1 MFLLSQ
7 IKHSKLLK
15 SGAKYS
21 AASTFSSIV
30 SMLVS
35 FVSMCWLGPDLLG
48 IWQSLTIIIAY
59 LPFLQL
65 GIQSGLNLELPIE
78 LGRGN
83 REQALALVATAK
95 SFAFYLAAILL
106 VVGVIVISYLAIG
119 KVDLKIVFGSVAVL
133 IISITTCFRLHY
145 VATYR
150 SSKSFDK
157 LSMIYFVDSLI
168 NLSFLFFIYKY
179 QYYGLLLYYAGKE
192 IIATLLMSIYAP
204 YRGQPASF
212 KKDIFLVLLKRG
224 IFMTLFNQIKSA
236 IDSFPKILL
245 VSMGGVVQVGL
256 FSPVLAVGTLINM
269 IPNQLAQF
277 LVPQMG
283 YKYGETGK
291 AEDMWVYLKK
301 ISLLMPLIILPF
313 SIIGW
318 LLIPSVIEYFFP
330 KYIES
335 IMPIRIMLFGFIFS
349 IKLAYNFLITIKA
362 YREVLFLQGVDF
374 VCLLLIPY
382 TCIKFC
388 HYTLTTSLSY
398 GLSIGYFVSYVINY
412 WVVKRTVFQDK
423 YNN

>member
-1 MFLLSQ
+1 MFMFSQ

-21 AASTFSSIV
+21 AASTFSSVV

-35 FVSMCWLGPDLLG
+35 FASMRWLGPEILG
-48 IWQSLTIIIAY
+48 TWQSLTIVIAY

-83 REQALALVATAK
+83 KKQASDLVATAK
-95 SFAFYLAAILL
+95 SFAYFLAALLL
-106 VVGVIVISYLAIG
+106 VIGVIVILYLVIRG
-119 KVDLKIVFGSVAVL
+119 VGPQIIWGSVAIL

-150 SSKSFDK
+150 SSKAFDK

-168 NLSFLFFIYKY
+168 NLCFLFFIYKY
-179 QYYGLLLYYAGKE
+179 QYYGLISYYAGKE
-192 IIATLLMSIYAP
+192 IIATLLMFVYAP
-204 YRGQPASF
+204 YRGHPACF
-212 KKDIFLVLLKRG
+212 KRDIFLVLLKRG
-224 IFMTLFNQIKSA
+224 LFMSLFNQIKSA
-236 IDSFPKILL
+236 IDSFPRILL
-245 VSMGGVVQVGL
+245 LSIGGVVQVGL
-256 FSPVLAVGTLINM
+256 FSPALAVGSVINM
-269 IPNQLAQF
+269 IPSQLAQF

-301 ISLLMPLIILPF
+301 ITIYMPLIVLPF

-318 LLIPSVIEYFFP
+318 FIIPYVLEYIFP

-335 IMPIRIMLFGFIFS
+335 LWPIRIMLIGFIFS
-349 IKLAYNFLITIKA
+349 LKLAYNFLITIKA
-362 YREVLFLQGVDF
+362 YKEVFFLQAVD
-374 VCLLLIPY
+374 VLCLLLIPY
-382 TCIKFC
+382 ICIC
-388 HYTLTTSLSY
+388 LGYYTITINLSI
-398 GLSIGYFVSYVINY
+398 GLSIGYFLSYIVNY
-412 WVVKRTVFQDK
+412 WVVKRTIFLPK
-423 YNN
+423 YN